1 VVGVLSTKGG
11 LGVSTLAVNLGITLR
26 ALTKKEVIVAEY
38 RPGEGSLGL
47 ELGYTHPEGLNRLL
61 QRKAASITASDV
73 DRELATHNSGVRLLL
88 ASYLPQ
94 DARHC
99 VAADSFEAITRHLA
113 EMADFIVLDL
123 GPALPPST
131 DKVLSLCD
139 EVIVVLEP
147 VPNTIQRTKV
157 FVDVL
162 RDRGFGEGRVNLVLV
177 NRNRSDLQLS
187 WTQVKEQLGKE
198 LAVAFTPIPE
208 LTYQA
213 AKNNVPVVIMQPE
226 SLTGQ
231 QFSKLADLV
240 SKHARQK
247 A

>member
-1 VVGVLSTKGG
+1 
-11 LGVSTLAVNLGITLR
+11 
-26 ALTKKEVIVAEY
+26 
-38 RPGEGSLGL
+38 
-47 ELGYTHPEGLNRLL
+47 
-61 QRKAASITASDV
+61 
-73 DRELATHNSGVRLLL
+73 
-88 ASYLPQ
+88 
-94 DARHC
+94 
-99 VAADSFEAITRHLA
+99 
-113 EMADFIVLDL
+113 
-123 GPALPPST
+123 
-131 DKVLSLCD
+131 
-139 EVIVVLEP
+139 
-147 VPNTIQRTKV
+147 
-157 FVDVL
+157 VDVL